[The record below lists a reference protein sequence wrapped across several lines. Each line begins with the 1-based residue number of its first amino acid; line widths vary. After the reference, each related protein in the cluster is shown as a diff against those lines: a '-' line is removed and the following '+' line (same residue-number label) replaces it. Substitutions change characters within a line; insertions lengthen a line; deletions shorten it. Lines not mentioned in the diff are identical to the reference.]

1 MTMSLNPR
9 QAPIADLNPRT
20 LHEVLSARSAVM
32 GERRAYTFLGNSGDI
47 ALSFR
52 ELDER
57 ARAIAASLQETVQP
71 GDRVML
77 LFPAGL
83 DFICSF
89 FGCLYAGA
97 RAVPTMYPKP
107 RRPMPRLTTIAG
119 DCGAVAVLTDSATLS
134 TVDPQ
139 SMDLE
144 GLRWIAVDAQPT
156 AVSERATKFRPV
168 KVTADEIA
176 FLQYTSGS
184 TSEPK
189 GVMVSHGN
197 LLHNL
202 EMIRLGFGLHPV
214 STDLPVQTGVFWL
227 PAYHD
232 MGLIG
237 GILES
242 LYVGGHSVLMSP
254 AAFLQRPLGWLET
267 MSEYRATISGAP
279 NFAYELCAT
288 RFSEEQRSRLDLS
301 HWKVAFCGAE
311 PIRIETLERFANTFA
326 SVGFR
331 GDAFYPCYGLAEGTL
346 LAAGGVGPAR
356 VKTRIVSRNA
366 LEKHAISA
374 PEAHDD
380 SDHQRLVA
388 CGGPLLGQ
396 EIVIANPHTRTRC
409 GPNVVG
415 EIWLHGKSI
424 AQGYW
429 NRAEESKNT
438 FGAVLAGTSEGPF
451 LRTGDLGFMADNQ
464 LYVTGRLKE
473 VMIIRGRNHYP
484 QDVEQTV
491 CDAHEALRQDSGA
504 VFTIHREGHEQLVVV
519 HEIDRQYRQGNFDEI
534 LRAIRRAV
542 ADAHELEVCAVAL
555 IRHAS
560 LPRTTSGK
568 AQRHLCRSQFL
579 NDELKVLATWT
590 REPVKGIQPP
600 PAVPTSHQRSENS
613 TGSTTA
619 RLTRSNQ
626 PMTPDELQRLGDR
639 VECWL
644 LDWLVSRAA
653 IPQSEVHRD
662 KPFAEYGLD
671 SLTAVEMSQEL
682 EDWLGVEVSPTV
694 AWNYPTPATLSI
706 YLANQVN
713 GGEPEAL
720 PEPSPQLGQDD
731 FDRLLLEIESL
742 SDADAYRM
750 LDSEPSSGHR

>member
-1 MTMSLNPR
+1 MQTSKPSADNPTPPS
-9 QAPIADLNPRT
+9 AET
-20 LHEVLSARSAVM
+20 LHAVLAARSELL
-32 GERRAYTFLGNSGDI
+32 GDRRAYTFRGNEGDI
-47 ALSFR
+47 CLSFR

-57 ARAIAASLQETVQP
+57 ARAIARELRATVQT

-119 DCGAVAVLTDSATLS
+119 DCGAVAVLTDSATLA
-134 TVDPQ
+134 TVDAG
-139 SMDLE
+139 SMNLE
-144 GLRWIAVDAQPT
+144 RLRWIAVDAISPRDGQGYVPP
-156 AVSERATKFRPV
+156 PV
-168 KVTADEIA
+168 APHEIA

-202 EMIRLGFGLHPV
+202 EMIRQGFGLQAVAADQP
-214 STDLPVQTGVFWL
+214 SQTGVFWL

-242 LYVGGHSVLMSP
+242 MYVGGHSVLMSP
-254 AAFLQRPLGWLET
+254 AAFLQRPLGWLEA

-288 RFSEEQRSRLDLS
+288 RFSEEQRSKLDLS

-311 PIRIETLERFANTFA
+311 PIRAETLERFAHTFA
-326 SVGFR
+326 AVGFR
-331 GDAFYPCYGLAEGTL
+331 PNAFYPCYGLAEGTL
-346 LAAGGVGPAR
+346 LAAGGHGPNR
-356 VKTRIVSRNA
+356 VRTLTVSRSA
-366 LEKHAISA
+366 LEKHEIAQ
-374 PEAHDD
+374 PTGE
-380 SDHQRLVA
+380 SDAQHLVP

-396 EIVIANPHTRTRC
+396 EIVVANPHTRTRC

-415 EIWLHGKSI
+415 EIWIRGASV

-429 NRAEESKNT
+429 NRLEESDTT
-438 FGAVLAGTSEGPF
+438 FQAKLADGGTGAF
-451 LRTGDLGFMADNQ
+451 LRTGDLGFLSDHQ

-491 CDAHEALRQDSGA
+491 GDAHEALRRDAGA
-504 VFTIHREGHEQLVVV
+504 VFTINRDGQEQLVVV
-519 HEIDRQYRQGNFDEI
+519 HEVDRQYRQGDFEEI
-534 LRAIRRAV
+534 IRAIRRAV
-542 ADAHELEVCAVAL
+542 GEAHELEVCGVAL

-579 NDELKVLATWT
+579 NDELRVLAAWT
-590 REPVKGIQPP
+590 REPVKGSQPP
-600 PAVPTSHQRSENS
+600 PPQPSMDS
-613 TGSTTA
+613 TGLVEPDTT
-619 RLTRSNQ
+619 RLRPADR
-626 PMTPDELQRLGDR
+626 PMTPDEIQRLADR
-639 VECWL
+639 VESWL
-644 LDWLVSRAA
+644 LTWLVQRAA
-653 IPQSEVHRD
+653 IPRGEVHRD

-694 AWNYPTPATLSI
+694 AWNYPTPATLSV
-706 YLANQVN
+706 YLARQVD
-713 GGEPEAL
+713 GE
-720 PEPSPQLGQDD
+720 EPTVETATPVEVERDEFS
-731 FDRLLLEIESL
+731 RLLLEIEGL
-742 SDADAYRM
+742 SDDDARRQM
-750 LDSEPSSGHR
+750 ESFHR

>member
-1 MTMSLNPR
+1 MSVSSRKQP
-9 QAPIADLNPRT
+9 ADVTGSPRT
-20 LHEVLSARSAVM
+20 LHAVLAARSALI
-32 GERRAYTFLGNSGDI
+32 GDRRAYTFLGNSGDV

-52 ELDER
+52 DLDER
-57 ARAIAASLQETVQP
+57 ARAIAARLQETVRP

-83 DFICSF
+83 DFISSF

-119 DCGAVAVLTDSATLS
+119 DCGAVAVLTDSATMA
-134 TVDPQ
+134 TVDPA
-139 SMDLE
+139 SMKLE
-144 GLRWIAVDAQPT
+144 NLRWISVDENPEAIH
-156 AVSERATKFRPV
+156 ERAADFVPV
-168 KVTADEIA
+168 QVTTDEIA

-202 EMIRLGFGLHPV
+202 EMIRQGFGLQPV
-214 STDLPVQTGVFWL
+214 STDLPGQTGVFWL

-267 MSEYRATISGAP
+267 LSEYRATISGAP

-311 PIRIETLERFANTFA
+311 PIRVETLERFAQTFA

-331 GDAFYPCYGLAEGTL
+331 AESFYPCYGLAEGTL
-346 LAAGGVGPAR
+346 LAAGGLGPSR
-356 VKTRIVSRNA
+356 VKTFCVSRGA
-366 LEKHAISA
+366 LEKHAVV
-374 PEAHDD
+374 PTDM
-380 SDHQRLVA
+380 SDENDYQRLVA

-415 EIWLHGKSI
+415 EIWLHGKSV

-429 NRAEESKNT
+429 NRSEESQNT
-438 FGAVLAGTSEGPF
+438 FGATLADSSEGPY
-451 LRTGDLGFMADNQ
+451 LRTGDLGFLSDNQ

-484 QDVEQTV
+484 QDVEKTV
-491 CDAHEALRQDSGA
+491 CESHEALRQDSGA

-519 HEIDRQYRQGNFDEI
+519 HEVDRQYRKGDFEEI
-534 LRAIRRAV
+534 MRAIRRAV
-542 ADAHELEVCAVAL
+542 GDAHELEVCAIAL

-579 NDELKVLATWT
+579 NDELKVLATWI
-590 REPVKGIQPP
+590 REPSKGVQPP
-600 PAVPTSHQRSENS
+600 PAVPTSHHRSDANYVAEA
-613 TGSTTA
+613 T
-619 RLTRSNQ
+619 RLIRSSQ
-626 PMTPDELQRLGDR
+626 PMTRDELQRLGDR
-639 VECWL
+639 VESWL
-644 LDWLVSRAA
+644 LDWLINRAA
-653 IPQSEVHRD
+653 IPQTEVHRD

-694 AWNYPTPATLSI
+694 AWNYPTPATLSV

-713 GGEPEAL
+713 GGETEEESAAPFTPEA
-720 PEPSPQLGQDD
+720 DD
-731 FDRLLLEIESL
+731 FDRLLMEIEAL
-742 SDADAYRM
+742 SDADANR
-750 LDSEPSSGHR
+750 LLKSDRV